1 MSETY
6 NNEGQNQAPD
16 YQNAPAE
23 AGAPVLE
30 GLPVPMPHANEN
42 PAQNAAEQIAVAVS
56 AASQVDKLQKNV
68 DKLQKNFERQAED
81 SFRMAVGSTAETV
94 SDFYNSTT
102 EAYEGAAQAMRASAE
117 GFASAITQLNWKLFE
132 FGRVNAQNNMNF
144 VREVAGVRSMRDL
157 VDVQTAY
164 MRGQYEALTTQLREL
179 QTLTTELAG
188 KTSEPFKEQ
197 IARTTQLPRIC

>member
-6 NNEGQNQAPD
+6 NNEGQNQAPE

-30 GLPVPMPHANEN
+30 GLPVPLSHANED
-42 PAQNAAEQIAVAVS
+42 AAGNAAEQIAVAVS
-56 AASQVDKLQKNV
+56 AISQVDR
-68 DKLQKNFERQAED
+68 LQKNFDRQAED
-81 SFRMAVGSTAETV
+81 SFRMAIGSTAETV
-94 SDFYNSTT
+94 SEFYNSTT

-197 IARTTQLPRIC
+197 IARATQLPRIC